1 MIWGLLAGYL
11 IGSLPT
17 ADLVARRSGVDLRA
31 SGSGNPGAAN
41 ALRVGGR
48 TLAVTV
54 LVLDLLKGAAASLA
68 GLAIDGEGAA
78 IAAAVAAVMAQVH
91 NPWFGFRGGK
101 GLGVSAG
108 TALVLWAPGLLVT
121 LPVLALASKA
131 LRSAAGSLVG
141 LVWFL
146 VAAVTW
152 AANGWST
159 LWGVKPDDRLVWYAI
174 GILVITAPK
183 FATDLGRQ
191 HSARR

>member
-1 MIWGLLAGYL
+1 MIWALLAGYL

-31 SGSGNPGAAN
+31 SGSGNPGTAN

-54 LVLDLLKGAAASLA
+54 LVLDLVKGAAAALA

-78 IAAAVAAVMAQVH
+78 LAAAVAAVTAQVH

-101 GLGVSAG
+101 GLGVTAG
-108 TALVLWAPGLLVT
+108 TALVVWPPGLLVT
-121 LPVLALASKA
+121 LPVLSLASKA
-131 LRSAAGSLVG
+131 LRSAAGSLIG

-146 VAAVTW
+146 IAAVVW

-159 LWGVKPDDRLVWYAI
+159 FWGVVPDDRLVWYAI

-183 FATDLGRQ
+183 FAADLGRQ
-191 HSARR
+191 HSPRR